1 MQLVLPWKKRDSG
14 PSDAGGGNTKTV
26 IKRPKKKLKKKTIV
40 LLIML
45 GVLLVA
51 GGIGLYF
58 LFFKE
63 DEAAVITDVTTYGSL
78 ATTLEGTGTTVPADS
93 VTYSFASDADLLEV
107 DVAAGDTVEVGDL
120 LYVQDDSEIDDEIA
134 DYQEQI
140 ADLNNKLDEYQDSLS
155 DLQETIANL
164 TITAPFS
171 GRLLSVGVDDVDET
185 IKSGDELAVLVDDS
199 IMKVTQYFSY
209 AYEDEIY
216 VGMAGRL
223 SIASQMLTLD
233 ATVTGISK
241 VERVT
246 EEGTRC
252 FAVTME
258 VANPGSLTEGM
269 TGAGYLLADSGEKV
283 YPAVEGELE
292 YIRSKTITAE
302 AAGDLTYLN
311 AVDYQRV
318 TKGEKLFVIDG
329 DSYQTQI
336 SSVERNITSTRDS
349 ITTYQERIEEAE
361 ESRDSYAVRS
371 EIAGKVI
378 FVNAR
383 MGRTPSEGQTAIMIY
398 NLDAMQVSINIDE
411 LDIDNIEM
419 GMQVKIVQSGAEKD
433 TAYNGTV
440 SEISYEAT
448 NTNGVAYFP
457 ITVTIESEG
466 ALSAGVN
473 VNYYITL
480 GDEEEGVLAPIGA
493 LKTTDEGTCLMVQ
506 SDTRPENAVDLGEDV
521 EIPEGFYAVPVTT
534 GVSNSQY
541 VRILSGVDKGVTVF
555 LRYQQ
560 SAPSNGSTTSESQ
573 EEESTTTTQ
582 QFPSGNFSGPGGMSG
597 GPGGGGNFSGMGGRG
612 G

>member
-171 GRLLSVGVDDVDET
+171 GRLLSVSVDDVDET

-233 ATVTGISK
+233 ATVTEISK

-573 EEESTTTTQ
+573 EEESTTTQ

>member
-14 PSDAGGGNTKTV
+14 PSDAGGGNTKTG

-40 LLIML
+40 LLIIL
-45 GVLLVA
+45 GILLIA
-51 GGIGLYF
+51 SGIGLYF

-63 DEAAVITDVTTYGSL
+63 DEATVITDVTTYGSL

-93 VTYSFASDADLLEV
+93 VTYSFASDSDLLEV

-134 DYQEQI
+134 DYQEEI

-155 DLQETIANL
+155 DLQQTIANL

-171 GRLLSVGVDDVDET
+171 GRLLSVSVDDEDDTV
-185 IKSGDELAVLVDDS
+185 KNGQELAVLVDDS
-199 IMKVTQYFSY
+199 VMKITQYFSY

-216 VGMAGRL
+216 VGMTGKI

-233 ATVTGISK
+233 ATVTEISK
-241 VERVT
+241 VERIT
-246 EEGTRC
+246 EEGTKC

-258 VANPGSLTEGM
+258 ITNPGSLTDGM
-269 TGAGYLLADSGEKV
+269 TGAGYLQVDSGEKL

-292 YIRSKTITAE
+292 YVKSKTITAE

-311 AVDYQRV
+311 AVDYQKV

-329 DSYQTQI
+329 DSYQTQL
-336 SSVERNITSTRDS
+336 SSVERNITSTQES
-349 ITTYQERIEEAE
+349 IQTYQERIEEAE
-361 ESRDSYAVRS
+361 ESRESYTVRS

-383 MGRTPSEGQTAIMIY
+383 LGRTPTKGQTAIMIY
-398 NLDAMQVSINIDE
+398 NLDTMQVSINIDE

-419 GMQVKIVQSGAEKD
+419 GMAVKIVQSGAETD
-433 TAYNGTV
+433 TTYEGSV

-457 ITVTIESEG
+457 ITVDIESEG

-473 VNYYITL
+473 VSYYITL
-480 GDEEEGVLAPIGA
+480 GDEEEGVLAPVGA
-493 LKTTDEGTCLMVQ
+493 LKSTDDGTCLMIQ
-506 SDTRPENAVDLGEDV
+506 SDTRPDDAVDLGDDV
-521 EIPEGFYAVPVTT
+521 EIPDGFYAVPVTT

-541 VRILSGVDKGVTVF
+541 VRILSGVDEGVTVF

-560 SAPSNGSTTSESQ
+560 NAPSNGSTTSESQ
-573 EEESTTTTQ
+573 EEDSSNTQ
-582 QFPSGNFSGPGGMSG
+582 QFPGGNFSGGPGGMSG
-597 GPGGGGNFSGMGGRG
+597 GPGGGGSFSGMGGRG